1 MTIPG
6 LFDTIAP
13 KYDKTNRLISL
24 GLDAWWQRRTVKKV
38 QALGAHKVLDV
49 ACGTGSFT
57 RQLAD
62 VGVPQLVGL
71 DPSEGMLAVAK
82 EKLTSYSQLSF
93 EAGYAEAMPFPEQ
106 AFDAVTVSYGV
117 RNFAD
122 RDRGFAEMERV
133 LKPQGTLFILEF
145 SLPQKRWASWP
156 LCLYLKFVLPVLGGW
171 STGNKAAYSYL
182 KQSVMQFPK
191 APELS
196 AQLQRA
202 GFENITYKRFF
213 PGVAVLFSAQ
223 KPANPNAASE

>member
-1 MTIPG
+1 MNIPQ

-24 GLDAWWQRRTVKKV
+24 GIDAWWQRRTVKKV
-38 QALGAHKVLDV
+38 KAIGAHKVLDV

-62 VGVPQLVGL
+62 VGVPYIVGL

-82 EKLTSYSQLSF
+82 EKLNLYSQVSF
-93 EAGYAEAMPFPEQ
+93 ETGYAESIPFPAQ
-106 AFDAVTVSYGV
+106 MFDAVTVSYGV
-117 RNFAD
+117 RNFAN

-145 SLPQKRWASWP
+145 SLPQKRWTSWL
-156 LCLYLKFVLPVLGGW
+156 LCLYLKYVLPVLGGW
-171 STGNKAAYSYL
+171 STGNRAAYSYL

-191 APELS
+191 ATELTD
-196 AQLQRA
+196 QLQKA
-202 GFENITYKRFF
+202 GFEKVTYKRFF
-213 PGVAVLFSAQ
+213 PGVAVLFCAQ
-223 KPANPNAASE
+223 KPAN